1 MFDIFKRSSGLTLF
15 TTIFLILY
23 CTYYLPIDGF
33 GGFGPNK
40 FILVV
45 SIIFVMLLYSFKMSK
60 AVIIGTIYLLI
71 QYSVASFHPES
82 FRWSTLFFSAML
94 VFSYA
99 AFYNFIFVERVFTID
114 HFIRLCKWIMMA
126 YFIVCIIQ
134 QMLIIAGINNLLFI
148 NLYPLGR
155 GIGCNSLCR
164 EPSTFGRFM
173 LVFYYAYVKC
183 QEYKRDE
190 GPFTL
195 SELFSGEHKWVT
207 IRFLWMMLTMGSGT
221 AFFCLILFALYFVRK
236 HNWYYIIPTLIG
248 CYILIQNSGI
258 EALDRATNTIEATA
272 TLDKDVVRE
281 TDSSAAAR
289 ITPLLNTITA
299 DFTKSETWLGYGIDA
314 GISNKANR
322 TIFHDYG
329 FIFYIVTLLLCFTC
343 VYNFWSLGTIFMF
356 AGVSGTAGINIQY
369 AWALMMVM
377 TCVKYFYENRYN
389 HEIYEDEEDDE
400 ENNYTNEN
408 TFTL

>member
-1 MFDIFKRSSGLTLF
+1 MLDIFKKSKGLTLF
-15 TTIFLILY
+15 TTVFLILY

-40 FILVV
+40 FILVI
-45 SIIFVMLLYSFKMSK
+45 SCILTMLLYSFKMSK
-60 AVIIGTIYLLI
+60 AFIIGTIYLLI

-82 FRWSTLFFSAML
+82 FRWSTLLFSAML
-94 VFSYA
+94 VYSYV
-99 AFYNFIFVERVFTID
+99 AFYNFIFIEKVFTID

-134 QMLIIAGINNLLFI
+134 QMLIIAGIHNLLFV

-173 LVFYYAYVKC
+173 LVFYYAYIKC

-195 SELFSGEHKWVT
+195 TELFSGEHKWIT

-221 AFFCLILFALYFVRK
+221 AYFCLILFALYFVRK

-258 EALDRATNTIEATA
+258 ESLDRATSTIEATT
-272 TLDKDVVRE
+272 TLDKKTVQE
-281 TDSSAAAR
+281 TDGSASAR
-289 ITPLLNTITA
+289 ITPLLNTLSA
-299 DFTKSETWLGYGIDA
+299 DYTKTETWLGYGIDS
-314 GISNKANR
+314 GIRDKYNR
-322 TIFHDYG
+322 TLFHDYG

-343 VYNFWSLGTIFMF
+343 AYNFWSLGCIFMF
-356 AGVSGTAGINIQY
+356 AGVAGGAGNNIQY
-369 AWALMMVM
+369 LWALMMVM
-377 TCVKYFYENRYN
+377 TCVKYFYKNRYN
-389 HEIYEDEEDDE
+389 HEIYEEEELNLNTTCE
-400 ENNYTNEN
+400 EN
-408 TFTL
+408 